1 MELVEGDGGVGQVFG
16 DALLADHPGHRV
28 DRHGRDHGHDHRLEQ
43 QGEAAARP
51 RPRHADLLDAALRA
65 ADARHAGV
73 QPSVVLEEIEMA
85 PVRPLSFVGS
95 VSWGGQLAAPQA
107 GQAKP
112 TSARPRATAGWQLAA
127 PQAGQAKRLPGA
139 KSIWMS
145 SRRASESK
153 SLRSPSTAGSGRAPV
168 AAGMCRA

>member
-107 GQAKP
+107 GQAK
-112 TSARPRATAGWQLAA
+112 
-127 PQAGQAKRLPGA
+127 RLPGA

-168 AAGMCRA
+168 AAGMCHA